1 MQRCIADGVRLC
13 AGAVIFH
20 SFNTKKI
27 MKKIFL
33 AGIGLLFVLQ
43 ANAQTQEQ
51 KDSIKNVDLNMV
63 IISGNK
69 FAERKRNVVQK
80 IDVVTTNEIRKMN
93 AQTAADVLLNTG
105 SVFVQKSQQGGGSPV
120 IRGFEA
126 SRVQLN
132 IDGIRY
138 NNAIFRSGHLQN
150 IVAVDA
156 NSLERMELLYGPAS
170 TVHGSDA
177 LGGVI
182 ILKTRDPKLA
192 KTSRFE
198 HMGSNALLRYSSVN
212 NERTAS
218 AGVSFGN
225 NRFASLT
232 QLTFSDFDDLRQG
245 RNGYDSI
252 VNLWKRNFIVERI
265 NGKDSMVKN
274 PDPYRQ
280 VATGYAQLDFLQKFT
295 IVQSKKVKHGI
306 NLQVSNSTNIP
317 RYDRLTESS
326 NGILRNAEWYYGP
339 QFRTLAAYTIDA
351 VKLEGFF
358 GELTGN
364 LSHQFWQES
373 RHSRSFEKTDLN
385 HRTEKVHV
393 AGYTFALRHK
403 DGVNELS
410 IGTDGQFNFLQSTA
424 YKEDIVSGALG
435 TLDTRYPDGNNNM
448 NLVGVFYQHVL
459 KLAEGRVVINDGVRF
474 NYTSLRSTLSDTSI
488 QFRLPFSVLEQR
500 NRALTGNLG
509 VAFMPV
515 DELRLTANLSSGFR
529 SPNIDD
535 LAKVFESVS
544 GQRLIVPNVNL
555 KPEYTRNAELGI
567 QYNDGVVEIGGYGFY
582 THFVNSI
589 VTDRFSYN
597 GQDSILYGGQMTPV
611 FANQNKAK
619 AFIYGGGINVAYRPV
634 QHFSLF
640 GSVNYTYGRFDQ
652 DSMLVPLDHIP
663 PVTGRFGIRYETGVW
678 YTELNCLYN
687 GCKRLI
693 DYNPAG
699 EDNLVYATPNG
710 MPAWY
715 TVNFCTGVT
724 VARNL
729 TLQAGVENI
738 LDRNYRYFASG
749 MSAPGRNFVL
759 AARFNY

>member
-1 MQRCIADGVRLC
+1 
-13 AGAVIFH
+13 
-20 SFNTKKI
+20 
-27 MKKIFL
+27 MKKILL
-33 AGIGLLFVLQ
+33 AGIGLLCLVQ
-43 ANAQTQEQ
+43 VNAQTQQQ
-51 KDSIKNVDLNMV
+51 KDSIKNVDLNTV

-80 IDVVTTNEIRKMN
+80 TDVITANKIRKMN

-150 IVAVDA
+150 VVAVDA
-156 NSLERMELLYGPAS
+156 NGLERMEVLNGPAS

-182 ILKTRDPKLA
+182 VLKTRDPKLA

-198 HMGSNALLRYSSVN
+198 LTGSNALLRYSSVN

-218 AGVSFGN
+218 AGVTFGN

-245 RNGYDSI
+245 RNGHDSI
-252 VNLWKRNFIVERI
+252 VNLWKKNFIVERI
-265 NGKDSMVKN
+265 NGKDSLVKN
-274 PDPYRQ
+274 PDPFRQ
-280 VATGYAQLDFLQKFT
+280 VATGYSQLDFLQKFT

-306 NLQVSNSTNIP
+306 NLQVSNSTDIP
-317 RYDRLTESS
+317 RYDRLTET
-326 NGILRNAEWYYGP
+326 NAGVPRNAEWYYGP

-351 VKLEGFF
+351 VKMKGFF

-373 RHSRSFEKTDLN
+373 RHNRSFGKNNLN

-403 DGVNELS
+403 DDVNELS
-410 IGTDGQFNFLQSTA
+410 IGTDGQFNFLKSTA
-424 YKEDIVSGALG
+424 YKEDIVTGERGA
-435 TLDTRYPDGNNNM
+435 LDTRYPDGDNNM

-459 KLAEGRVVINDGVRF
+459 KLAEGRVVINDGIRF

-488 QFRLPFSVLEQR
+488 QFRLPFSTFEQR

-509 VAFMPV
+509 VAYMPQ

-555 KPEYTRNAELGI
+555 KPEYTRNAEVGI

-582 THFVNSI
+582 THFINAI
-589 VTDRFSYN
+589 VTDRFTYN
-597 GQDSILYGGQMTPV
+597 GQDSILYDGKLTPV

-619 AFIYGGGINVAYRPV
+619 AFIYGGGVNFAYRPIP
-634 QHFSLF
+634 HFSLF
-640 GSVNYTYGRFDQ
+640 GSANYTYGRFDQ
-652 DSMLVPLDHIP
+652 DTVLVPLDHIP
-663 PVTGRFGIRYETGVW
+663 PVTGRFGIRYETNVW
-678 YTELNCLYN
+678 YTELSSLYN
-687 GCKRLI
+687 GRKRLI

-715 TVNFCTGVT
+715 TVNFRAGVT
-724 VARNL
+724 VARYL